1 LRLQPTAVN
10 TVIDGDKSREAPA
23 SPFVFLR
30 HLYAIVLDMSPEQ
43 CRTARILLDWTPAD
57 LARAAGVSVI
67 TVRNFEAGKVAAG
80 RLAPILMRRA
90 LEGAGIRFSAGEG
103 AESVRLDT

>member
-1 LRLQPTAVN
+1 
-10 TVIDGDKSREAPA
+10 
-23 SPFVFLR
+23 
-30 HLYAIVLDMSPEQ
+30 MSPEQ